1 MDPSPL
7 EVDVQEVIDDV
18 PRDLVP
24 GGGRDVAAGPAVEAG
39 QWTLKA
45 EEAEKEVRTKPVALI
60 QGNIL

>member
-1 MDPSPL
+1 M
-7 EVDVQEVIDDV
+7 

-45 EEAEKEVRTKPVALI
+45 EEAEKKVRPKPVALV
-60 QGNIL
+60 QGNILKTRKGIVTENVVEQFV